1 MSVRISA
8 DSTCDLSRD
17 LIDQFDIGI
26 APLYVVLNGE
36 ARRDGIDITPKD
48 VFSNVAGGGKPAST
62 SAVNVED
69 YRRFFASRLEKG
81 EGVVHFTISS
91 DMSSCYQNACIAAKE
106 FQNVFVV
113 DSRNLSTGIG
123 HLTLDAA
130 HMAQQGCSAF
140 EIAQTMENRKEKLDV
155 SFVID
160 TLEYLRLGG
169 RCSSLAAMGANLLSL
184 KPCIEV
190 RDGQM
195 RVGKKYRGHLDRCL
209 VKYVTERLSDPSTID
224 CSRIFITDSGVSNE
238 IFEQVRTA
246 VLRCA
251 PFQEVLHTRA
261 GCTISNHCGPN
272 CLGILFYRK

>member
-17 LIDQFDIGI
+17 QIEKNDVGI
-26 APLYVVLNGE
+26 APLYVILNGT
-36 ARRDGIDITPKD
+36 ARRDGIDITPED
-48 VFSNVAGGGKPAST
+48 VFSNVAGGGRPAST

-69 YRRFFASRLEKG
+69 YRRFFARRLEG
-81 EGVVHFTISS
+81 GDGVVHFTISS

-106 FQNVFVV
+106 FENVYVV

-130 HMAQQGCSAF
+130 LMARQGCSAR
-140 EIAQTMENRKEKLDV
+140 EIFQAMEAKKERLDV

-169 RCSSLAAMGANLLSL
+169 RCSSLAALGANLLSL

-190 RDGQM
+190 RNGKM
-195 RVGKKYRGHLDRCL
+195 SVGKKYRGHLDRCL

-224 CSRIFITDSGVSNE
+224 CSRIFITDSGVSDE
-238 IFEQVRTA
+238 IFEQVRDA

-251 PFQEVLHTRA
+251 PFHEVIHTRA